1 MEREA
6 VKRLFMQHY
15 ARMLRVARTLLYDV
29 QESEDV
35 CQDIFESLLRGETVL
50 VPGTEERY
58 LMTSV
63 RNRCLKRL
71 RHKAIDHSPLTI
83 DHFAAANGTAN
94 NGEDSIHNGQ
104 CSMSNGQC
112 SSADNVQWSMFN
124 GQCSSDDRLDDIVEY
139 VVSHLSAQEQRIFGM
154 RFNEGYSYE
163 EIAAAEGIS
172 KVAVWKHLSHII
184 TSIKKHFN
192 PSSL

>member
-15 ARMLRVARTLLYDV
+15 ARMQRVARTLLYDV

-71 RHKAIDHSPLTI
+71 RHENLTKALPQRGS
-83 DHFAAANGTAN
+83 
-94 NGEDSIHNGQ
+94 GEG
-104 CSMSNGQC
+104 
-112 SSADNVQWSMFN
+112 ADI
-124 GQCSSDDRLDDIVEY
+124 GDDRLDDIVEY

-154 RFNEGYSYE
+154 RFSEGYSYE
-163 EIAAAEGIS
+163 EIAQAEGIS

>member
-15 ARMLRVARTLLYDV
+15 ARMQRVARTLLYDV

-58 LMTSV
+58 LMMSV

-71 RHKAIDHSPLTI
+71 RHESVLQDYRQRTTDNSQES
-83 DHFAAANGTAN
+83 
-94 NGEDSIHNGQ
+94 ED
-104 CSMSNGQC
+104 
-112 SSADNVQWSMFN
+112 DW
-124 GQCSSDDRLDDIVEY
+124 LEDIVEFAT
-139 VVSHLSAQEQRIFGM
+139 SHLSEREQRIFNM
-154 RFNEGYSYE
+154 RFTEGYSYE

-172 KVAVWKHLSHII
+172 KVAVWKRLSHAI
-184 TSIKKHFN
+184 TEVKKHFN
-192 PSSL
+192 PKSL

>member
-6 VKRLFMQHY
+6 VRKLFMQHY
-15 ARMLRVARTLLYDV
+15 ARMQRVARTLLYDV

-58 LMTSV
+58 LMRSV

-94 NGEDSIHNGQ
+94 NGGD
-104 CSMSNGQC
+104 
-112 SSADNVQWSMFN
+112 SMFN
-124 GQCSSDDRLDDIVEY
+124 VQCPMDERLDDIVEF
-139 VVSHLSAQEQRIFGM
+139 VVSHLSTQEQRIFGL

-163 EIAAAEGIS
+163 EIAQAEGIS